1 MSIEQREAAREKNK
15 PHVMATGTSEYGGA
29 SAQHPSKMPK
39 VKALASEY
47 DGSDLT
53 GYQQL
58 ETLINN

>member
-1 MSIEQREAAREKNK
+1 
-15 PHVMATGTSEYGGA
+15 MATGTSEYGGV
-29 SAQHPSKMPK
+29 SAQHQSKMPK
-39 VKALASEY
+39 VEALASDY